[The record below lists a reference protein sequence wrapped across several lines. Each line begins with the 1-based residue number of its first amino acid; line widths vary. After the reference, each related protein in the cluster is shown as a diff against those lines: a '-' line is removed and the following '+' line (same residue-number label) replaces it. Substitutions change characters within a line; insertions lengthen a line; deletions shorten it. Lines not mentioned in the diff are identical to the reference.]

1 MEVTHIGLQRR
12 RNGSS
17 ESGSPFSLSF
27 RGAGTISKLNLL
39 FLASVVIVLGLSF
52 AALKLRPDAQEAMG
66 QRNLVR
72 IYCASALAKPVQRVV
87 DRFNSEL
94 DANVQILRTGG
105 SGELAGQIKTEFDS
119 SIDYGADILIS
130 ADDELVNDAIAA
142 GRISDR
148 FLLANQKPVIAVTG
162 KSNTHFKSLRELVAS
177 DLRFGIASE
186 RAAIG
191 KTVRSIA
198 RQEGCLDLLES
209 RKTTDAENVMTLA
222 QSLLTGSLDAAVLWD
237 TTVVLVNE
245 SVKDAE
251 QKIVIAAD
259 VEFSSQFQ
267 RPIVVGVI
275 STTRSNAES
284 LRFAKYLTDPQ
295 QFRKDFE
302 EYGFTPMAA
311 QR

>member
-1 MEVTHIGLQRR
+1 M
-12 RNGSS
+12 
-17 ESGSPFSLSF
+17 
-27 RGAGTISKLNLL
+27 
-39 FLASVVIVLGLSF
+39 FLASVVIVIGLSF
-52 AALKLRPDAQEAMG
+52 AALKLRPDAQEAIG
-66 QRNLVR
+66 NRNLVR
-72 IYCASALAKPVQRVV
+72 VYCASALANPVQRVV
-87 DRFNSEL
+87 DRYNREL

-130 ADDELVNDAIAA
+130 ADDELVKDAIAA
-142 GRISDR
+142 GRISDG
-148 FLLANQKPVIAVTG
+148 FLLANQKPVIAVTA
-162 KSNTHFKSLRELVAS
+162 KRNTHFKSLRELAAS

-191 KTVRSIA
+191 KTVRLIA

-245 SVKDAE
+245 SVKDDE
-251 QKIVIAAD
+251 QKIEIAAD
-259 VEFSSQFQ
+259 VKFSNQFQ

-284 LRFAKYLTDPQ
+284 LRFARYLTDPQ
-295 QFRKDFE
+295 QFRKNFE
-302 EYGFTPMAA
+302 EYGFTPIEA